1 MHGSH
6 IPSGVLLEGNRQP
19 TEAEHDRHRTS
30 AIPQAARRWLSRRQF
45 LRTAVGSAGVAVG
58 AGWLLVPRAFAGG
71 SDPQPLPGGVHLPFV
86 PEVPIFHL
94 YPPGPLNE
102 VSVITD
108 FNGHVALAQ
117 LGGTS
122 TGIDTDT
129 GAEKEL
135 NFVADM
141 RFMQGQFVRVDGGL
155 DQGTFGFL

>member
-45 LRTAVGSAGVAVG
+45 LRTAVGTAGAALG
-58 AGWLLVPRAFAGG
+58 AGWLLVPQALAGG
-71 SDPQPLPGGVHLPFV
+71 GGPQPLPGGVHLPFV

-117 LGGTS
+117 LGGTG